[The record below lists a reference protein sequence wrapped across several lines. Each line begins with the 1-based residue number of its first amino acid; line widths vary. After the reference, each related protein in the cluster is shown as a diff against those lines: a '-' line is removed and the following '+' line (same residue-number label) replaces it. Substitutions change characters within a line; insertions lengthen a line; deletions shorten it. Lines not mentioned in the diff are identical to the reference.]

1 MNTRI
6 TLAAMVAVAAL
17 TLSGCVASDPL
28 ANQVTE
34 ENYTS
39 SDGSIT
45 ELAVSNRDEP
55 VSFESSNTTD
65 GSTIRSSDYLGS
77 VLIVNFWFAACP
89 PCRFEAPDLAE
100 LAAQYGD
107 RGVQFLGINVY
118 DDVAMAISF
127 ERDFDILYPS
137 ILDAETGEARLA
149 FAGQLPPNG
158 VPTTVIVDREG
169 RVASRLSGAILDRAV
184 FEEMIES
191 VLAEPDE

>member
-1 MNTRI
+1 MTRRLLVGGI
-6 TLAAMVAVAAL
+6 LAVTLA
-17 TLSGCVASDPL
+17 LSGCASSDPL
-28 ANQVTE
+28 ANQITGD
-34 ENYTS
+34 NYTS

-45 ELAVSNRDEP
+45 ELAVNSRDDAI
-55 VSFESSNTTD
+55 SFESSNTSD

-100 LAAQYGD
+100 LADQYAD

-118 DDVAMAISF
+118 DDVAVANSF
-127 ERDFDILYPS
+127 ERDFGIGYPS
-137 ILDAETGEARLA
+137 ILDVETGAARLA

-158 VPTTVIVDREG
+158 VPTTIIVDRQG

-191 VLAEPDE
+191 VLAEPVE

>member
-1 MNTRI
+1 MGI
-6 TLAAMVAVAAL
+6 LVATLAL
-17 TLSGCVASDPL
+17 GGCVSNDPL

-34 ENYTS
+34 DNYTS

-55 VSFESSNTTD
+55 VSFESSNTSD
-65 GSTIRSSDYLGS
+65 GSTIRSSDYIGS

-100 LAAQYGD
+100 LAAQYAD

-118 DDVAMAISF
+118 DDVAVANSF

-137 ILDAETGEARLA
+137 ILDAESGEARLA

-158 VPTTVIVDREG
+158 VPTTVIIDRQG

-191 VLAEPDE
+191 VLAEPAQ

>member
-1 MNTRI
+1 MNRRGFVVGI
-6 TLAAMVAVAAL
+6 LVATLAL
-17 TLSGCVASDPL
+17 GGCVSNDPL

-34 ENYTS
+34 DNYTS

-55 VSFESSNTTD
+55 VSFESSNTSD
-65 GSTIRSSDYLGS
+65 GSTIRSSDYVGS

-100 LAAQYGD
+100 LAAQYAD

-118 DDVAMAISF
+118 DDVAVANSF

-137 ILDAETGEARLA
+137 ILDAESGVARLA

-158 VPTTVIVDREG
+158 VPTTVIIDRQG

-191 VLAEPDE
+191 VLAEPAQ

>member
-1 MNTRI
+1 VKRLVVALS
-6 TLAAMVAVAAL
+6 LATSLAL
-17 TLSGCVASDPL
+17 LGGCASNDPL

-34 ENYTS
+34 DDYTS

-45 ELAVSNRDEP
+45 ELALSNRDEP
-55 VSFESSNTTD
+55 ISFESSNTTND
-65 GSTIRSSDYLGS
+65 STIRSSDYVGS

-100 LAAQYGD
+100 LAAKYAD
-107 RGVQFLGINVY
+107 REVQFLGINVY
-118 DDVAMAISF
+118 DDVAVANSF
-127 ERDFDILYPS
+127 ERDFDIPYPS
-137 ILDAETGEARLA
+137 ILDADTGEVRLA

-158 VPTTVIVDREG
+158 VPTTIIVDRQG

-191 VLAEPDE
+191 VLAEPTQ

>member
-1 MNTRI
+1 MNRRGFVVGI
-6 TLAAMVAVAAL
+6 LVATLAL
-17 TLSGCVASDPL
+17 GGCVSNDPL
-28 ANQVTE
+28 TNQVTE
-34 ENYTS
+34 DNYTS

-55 VSFESSNTTD
+55 VSFESSNTSD
-65 GSTIRSSDYLGS
+65 GSTIRSSDYVGS

-100 LAAQYGD
+100 LAAQYAD

-118 DDVAMAISF
+118 DDVAVANSF

-137 ILDAETGEARLA
+137 ILDAESGEARLA

-158 VPTTVIVDREG
+158 VPTTVIIDRQG

-191 VLAEPDE
+191 VLAEPAQ

>member
-1 MNTRI
+1 MNRRGFVVGI
-6 TLAAMVAVAAL
+6 LVATLAL
-17 TLSGCVASDPL
+17 GGCVSNDPL

-34 ENYTS
+34 DNYTS

-55 VSFESSNTTD
+55 VSFESSNTSD
-65 GSTIRSSDYLGS
+65 GSTIRSSDYVGS

-100 LAAQYGD
+100 LAAQYAD

-118 DDVAMAISF
+118 DDVAVANSF

-137 ILDAETGEARLA
+137 ILDAESGEARLA

-158 VPTTVIVDREG
+158 VPTTVIIDRQG

-191 VLAEPDE
+191 VLAEPAQ